1 MLTMADGGQGEGIL
15 LPTLRFR
22 RRLRRAGAGER
33 ILDKIWLQQYPKGIP
48 AEINADE
55 YASLREILE
64 RSCGK
69 FAELPAYRNMGVSIT
84 YRELDAASRAFGGYL
99 QKVIGL
105 KKGDRVAIMLPNLLQ
120 YPVAL
125 FGVLRA
131 GLTVVNVNP
140 MYTARELEHQLN
152 DSGATAI
159 VVLENFAHTL
169 ETALPRTQIKTVIT
183 TQVGD
188 LFPLAKQLITNL
200 VVKHV
205 KKMVPPWHIA
215 NTVDFKAA
223 LLAGQGH
230 ALDDVPLNH
239 DDVAFLQY
247 TGGTTG
253 VAKGAILTH
262 GNLVANVQQM
272 AAWIARD
279 LEDGKETAILPLPLY
294 HVYALTANLVFMK
307 IGAHVILITNP
318 RDLPGFVKELRKHK
332 FTVIIGVN
340 TLYNALLNA
349 PGFASVATRQIKMA
363 NAGGMA
369 VQRAVAEKWKQVT
382 GVPLVE
388 SYGLTETSPAAISNT
403 LDIEDWT
410 GTIGVPIPSTEAAIL
425 DDDGHEVALGQV
437 NEICIRGP
445 QVMKGYWN
453 RPDETAKV
461 LTQDGWLRTGDLGFM
476 DARGNVKITDRKK
489 DMIVVSGFKVF
500 PNEIED
506 IVMLH
511 SGVLE
516 AAAVAATDPKS
527 GQAVKLFVVR
537 KDPALTEEALL
548 EHCRKSLTAY
558 KIPKIVVFRNEPL
571 PKSNIGK
578 ILRRE
583 LRDLAPA

>member
-1 MLTMADGGQGEGIL
+1 
-15 LPTLRFR
+15 
-22 RRLRRAGAGER
+22 
-33 ILDKIWLQQYPKGIP
+33 LDKIWLQQYPKGIP
-48 AEINADE
+48 AEISVDE
-55 YASLREILE
+55 YASLKEILE
-64 RSCGK
+64 RSCRK
-69 FAELPAYRNMGVSIT
+69 FADLPAYGNMGVSIT
-84 YRELDAASRAFGGYL
+84 YRELDVASRAFGAYL
-99 QKVIGL
+99 QKVLGL

-131 GLTVVNVNP
+131 GLTAVNVNP

-152 DSGATAI
+152 DSGATVI

-169 ETALPRTQIKTVIT
+169 QTALPRTPIKTVIT

-188 LFPLAKQLITNL
+188 LFPWPKQLITNL

-205 KKMVPPWHIA
+205 KKMVPPWDIA

-223 LLAGQGH
+223 LVAGQAQ

-253 VAKGAILTH
+253 VAKGAVLTH
-262 GNLVANVQQM
+262 GNLVANVLQM

-279 LEDGKETAILPLPLY
+279 LEDGKEKAILPLPLY
-294 HVYALTANLVFMK
+294 HVYALTANLVFIK
-307 IGAHVILITNP
+307 IGANIILITNP
-318 RDLPGFVKELRKHK
+318 RDLPAFIKELRKHR

-349 PGFASVATRQIKMA
+349 PGFAQVTTRQIKMA

-382 GVPLVE
+382 GVPLME

-403 LDIEDWT
+403 LDKDWT

-425 DDDGHEVALGQV
+425 DDDGLEVAIGEV

-453 RPDETAKV
+453 RPEETAKV
-461 LTQDGWLRTGDLGFM
+461 FTQDGWLRTGDLGFM
-476 DARGNVKITDRKK
+476 DARGYVKITDRKK

-506 IVMLH
+506 VVMMH
-511 SGVLE
+511 AGVLE
-516 AAAVAATDPKS
+516 AAAVAANDPKS

-537 KDPALTEEALL
+537 KDPKLTEEELL

-558 KIPKIVVFRNEPL
+558 KIPKIIEFRTEPL
-571 PKSNIGK
+571 PRSNIGK
-578 ILRRE
+578 ILRRL
-583 LRDLAPA
+583 LREPVPA